1 MSDWRP
7 SLQGRR
13 GPRYRAIAQALADDV
28 EQGRL
33 IPGQR
38 LPTHRELAF
47 ALGVTIG
54 TVTRAYAEAER
65 QGLTAGEVG
74 RGTFVRPRSDA
85 MQPGAETRYEFGM
98 NAPIGGSEAA
108 CFAEA
113 LHRLAEH
120 PALADLCTYPDLAGR
135 YEHRVAACRMLA
147 GLGVPATPERV
158 MLTAGGGGGL
168 GAALDL
174 LVRPGDTIA
183 TEELTYPN
191 FKALA
196 RMRDVRLRGLACDAD
211 GISIEAFADAAGAG
225 DIKALY
231 CIPTMHNPTG
241 LTWSLERRRA
251 IAEIARRHRIA
262 IIEDD
267 VYGFLVPDRPP
278 SFLSLL
284 PELVV
289 HVNAASKSLAPA
301 LRLGL
306 LVVPQPLVGRLAG
319 SHWIASPLMAEI
331 ARMWVED
338 GTAERLMEEKRR
350 EGAARQV
357 IVRRVLEQG
366 GLVHAASHANAFHLW
381 LPLPDGWR
389 DTEAVAAAARIGI
402 AVNPASAFAVGRN
415 DHNAIRLCFSRPAER
430 DGVERG
436 VTRLVELLAGSP
448 EAAAPIV

>member
-1 MSDWRP
+1 MTSWRP

-13 GPRYRAIAQALADDV
+13 GPRYRLIAQALADDV
-28 EQGRL
+28 ETGRL

-74 RGTFVRPRSDA
+74 RGTFVRSRFDSI
-85 MQPGAETRYEFGM
+85 QPSSEARYELGM

-108 CFAEA
+108 CFAQA
-113 LHRLAEH
+113 LHRLAEN
-120 PALADLCTYPDLAGR
+120 PALGELCTYPDLAGL
-135 YEHRVAACRMLA
+135 YEHRAAACRMLA

-158 MLTAGGGGGL
+158 MLTAGGGGAL
-168 GAALDL
+168 SAALDL
-174 LVRPGDTIA
+174 LVHPGETIA

-196 RMRDVRLRGLACDAD
+196 RMRDIRLRGLACDRD
-211 GISIEAFADAAGAG
+211 GILVDAFAEAAAEGG
-225 DIKALY
+225 IKALY

-241 LTWSLERRRA
+241 LTWSIERRHA

-267 VYGFLVPDRPP
+267 VYGFLVPDRPA
-278 SFLSLL
+278 SFVSLV
-284 PELVV
+284 PELVL

-306 LVVPQPLVGRLAG
+306 LVVPQALVGRLTG

-331 ARMWVED
+331 VRLWVED
-338 GTAERLMEEKRR
+338 GTAEMLMEEKRR
-350 EGAARQV
+350 EGAARQA
-357 IVRRVLEQG
+357 IVRRVLDQA
-366 GLVHAASHANAFHLW
+366 GLSHAVSHPNAFHLW
-381 LPLPDGWR
+381 LPLPEGWR

-402 AVNPASAFAVGRN
+402 AVNPAAAFAVGRSE
-415 DHNAIRLCFSRPAER
+415 HNAIRLCFSRPAGR
-430 DGVERG
+430 DQVERG
-436 VTRLVELLAGSP
+436 VARLAELLIGSP
-448 EAAAPIV
+448 EPAAPIA